1 MLGGNLVSC
10 EVCSKKSD
18 GRVCIR
24 CVSAMSRQLEDLR
37 VFRSDAA
44 GNLLPSGSG
53 DRRSSERGL
62 GVRLDALDLVAGFDV
77 LPLLEEW
84 ERDWRR
90 FFDLEAFGPASA
102 ARARLRPFHC
112 DVTSARLGESVRFL
126 QQHLRQA
133 CDGHPAISDFARE
146 LRTLWRQS
154 QAAAGAQP
162 RTSWLVAC
170 PADLESGECGR
181 SLRITGEDF
190 DSEICCKGC
199 GTVWPVERL
208 LRVVASSRSGELWLD
223 PEAAARW
230 FGIPSRE
237 LRRWA
242 ARGRIKRSKGRY
254 ESHSIRAAI
263 SASSQGVTA

>member
-1 MLGGNLVSC
+1 MGC
-10 EVCSKKSD
+10 EVCSKSSEA
-18 GRVCIR
+18 RVCVR
-24 CVSAMSRQLEDLR
+24 CVSAMSRQLEDLNLFSR
-37 VFRSDAA
+37 DAS

-53 DRRSSERGL
+53 DGRSSERGL

-77 LPLLEEW
+77 VPLLEDW

-90 FFDLEAFGPASA
+90 FFELQPFGPASA
-102 ARARLRPFHC
+102 ERSRSWPADC
-112 DVTSARLGESVRFL
+112 DVISARLGECSRFL
-126 QQHLRQA
+126 QRNLQQA
-133 CDGHPAISDFARE
+133 CEAHPAISDFARE
-146 LRTLWRQS
+146 LRSMWRQA

-181 SLRITGEDF
+181 VLRITGEDF
-190 DSEICCKGC
+190 DSEISCRSC

-208 LRVVASSRSGELWLD
+208 LRVVASSRHSELWLD
-223 PEAAARW
+223 PEAASRW

-263 SASSQGVTA
+263 SEGVGA

>member
-1 MLGGNLVSC
+1 MTC
-10 EVCSKKSD
+10 EVCSKSSEA
-18 GRVCIR
+18 RVCVR
-24 CVSAMSRQLEDLR
+24 CQSMMSRQLEDLR
-37 VFRSDAA
+37 VFRLDAA
-44 GNLLPSGSG
+44 GNLLPSGTG
-53 DRRSSERGL
+53 DGRSSERGL

-90 FFDLEAFGPASA
+90 CFGLQAFGPASA
-102 ARARLRPFHC
+102 ERSKVRPVDC
-112 DVTSARLGESVRFL
+112 DVISSRLGECIRFL
-126 QQHLRQA
+126 HQNLQQA
-133 CDGHPAISDFARE
+133 CDRHPAISDFARE
-146 LRTLWRQS
+146 LRTMWRQA

-170 PADLESGECGR
+170 PADLQSGECGR
-181 SLRITGEDF
+181 VLRITGEDF
-190 DSEICCKGC
+190 DSDICCKSC

-208 LRVVASSRSGELWLD
+208 LRVVASSRHSELWLD
-223 PEAAARW
+223 PEAASRW

-263 SASSQGVTA
+263 SEGVSA

>member
-1 MLGGNLVSC
+1 MSC
-10 EVCSKKSD
+10 EVCSRSSEA
-18 GRVCIR
+18 RVCSL
-24 CVSAMSRQLEDLR
+24 CQSRMNRMLEDLKC
-37 VFRSDAA
+37 FRSEAA

-53 DRRSSERGL
+53 DGRSSERGL

-90 FFDLEAFGPASA
+90 CFGLMPFGPASA
-102 ARARLRPFHC
+102 ERSRGVRPDADRISHRLSSC
-112 DVTSARLGESVRFL
+112 ITFL
-126 QQHLRQA
+126 QSNMQQA
-133 CDGHPAISDFARE
+133 CSEHPAVGDFGRE
-146 LRTLWRQS
+146 LRGMWRS
-154 QAAAGAQP
+154 AQAAAGAQP

-170 PADLESGECGR
+170 PADVESGECGR
-181 SLRITGEDF
+181 SIRITGEDF
-190 DSEICCKGC
+190 DSEVKCRSC

-208 LRVVASSRSGELWLD
+208 LRVVASSRHSELWLD
-223 PEAAARW
+223 PEAASRW

-242 ARGRIKRSKGRY
+242 ARGRIKRSGGRY

-263 SASSQGVTA
+263 SEGVSA